1 VVPGAEAVY
10 FDVDGTLVDTNYL
23 HTAAWW
29 HALSDFGISATMAQ
43 VHRLIG
49 RSGEDLLA
57 ELAGGVDERISR
69 AHGEHFARQS
79 HLIRPLPGAW
89 DLLRHVN
96 ERGQSVVIVTSAKKD
111 ELRILL
117 APLDCDDVIDD
128 VVHGETVE
136 SSKPAPDL
144 FQAALERT
152 GIEPANGVA
161 LGDTGWDVEAAQR
174 AGLPCVAVETGG
186 VARCELMTAGA
197 AAVYPSCADLLGDY
211 ESSPLATPAC
221 ARNGPA
227 S

>member
-1 VVPGAEAVY
+1 VPGAEAVF

-29 HALSDFGISATMAQ
+29 HALSDFGIAATMAH

-57 ELAGGVDERISR
+57 ELTGGQDERISR
-69 AHGEHFARQS
+69 AHAKHFAAQS
-79 HLIRPLPGAW
+79 HLIRPLPGAS

-96 ERGQSVVIVTSAKKD
+96 EQGQAVVIVTSAKED

-117 APLDCDDVIDD
+117 APLACDGVIDD
-128 VVHGETVE
+128 VVHGGEVE

-144 FQAALERT
+144 FQTALERK

-161 LGDTGWDVEAAQR
+161 LGDTGWDVEAAGR

-186 VARCELMTAGA
+186 IARCELMTAGA
-197 AAVYPSCADLLGDY
+197 SAVYPSCADLLADY
-211 ESSPLATPAC
+211 ESSPLAAPA
-221 ARNGPA
+221 RTGL
-227 S
+227 